1 MNDLII
7 NLFKYFSKFVPK
19 EVLKGIFIQ
28 PDGSKKAGYDEIVAE
43 VMSLPDDNIIP
54 GLDKFVISIN
64 ESFVSERIKNA
75 TGFILFVEYGTVSAD
90 HSTIKGITQHLAVTV
105 VYNFSN
111 NNNDNLNE
119 ILNMDTCLDI
129 LDRIIRIMGDEQE
142 SLDFC
147 ANGELVTYPVEIRPV
162 DPVEFYGFGGWCA
175 MFSNANTIL

>member
-19 EVLKGIFIQ
+19 EVLEKVFIQ
-28 PDGSKKAGYDEIVAE
+28 PNGSKKTGYDEVMTE
-43 VMSLPDDNIIP
+43 VMSLPDDNIVTE
-54 GLDKFVISIN
+54 LDKFVLSIN

-75 TGFILFVEYGTVSAD
+75 TGFVLFVEYGTISAD
-90 HSTIKGITQHLAVTV
+90 HSAIKGIAQQLALTV

-119 ILNMDTCLDI
+119 VLNMNTCLDI
-129 LDRIIRIMGDEQE
+129 LDRIIRMMGEEQE

-147 ANGELVTYPVEIRPV
+147 ADGELVTYPVEIRPV
-162 DPVEFYGFGGWCA
+162 DPVEFYGFGGWSA
-175 MFSNANTIL
+175 MFSNANTML